1 MPCLKMLEVT
11 SPLLSVI
18 YFPAMEGRIEGN
30 PRLQPRSFMFGQ
42 KKKNGKLKLLKSL
55 SICEITADNLN
66 SIFSY

>member
-42 KKKNGKLKLLKSL
+42 KKKKWKVEASKKSL
-55 SICEITADNLN
+55 NL
-66 SIFSY
+66 